1 MFTRFWFRHS
11 FVTVAIALPATLA
24 AQESQPQLETR
35 TIQLRNLRATDA
47 ARLVSPYVRSAR
59 GGVYEAGDLQAITVV
74 ESPQILAR
82 IDSLIRENDRTPAVL
97 VFRFQL
103 ITANDTPGRDAAIAS
118 IDSTLRGLF
127 RFKGYHLLGEGTT
140 SAGENE
146 TFSMTIAG
154 GEERFALGGDV
165 VAVRAGTN
173 GSARLR
179 VRLARATPGTY
190 EGKPMQS
197 ETLLSTGLT
206 VPIGQTIVLG
216 SAAPGGA
223 NQALILTVRPEI
235 ASGSMRTPTTE
246 RR

>member
-1 MFTRFWFRHS
+1 MFTRAFIRNS
-11 FVTVAIALPATLA
+11 LIALTLALPATLV
-24 AQESQPQLETR
+24 AQESSRQLDTR
-35 TIQLRNLRATDA
+35 TIQLRNLRPTDA
-47 ARLVSPYVRSAR
+47 ARLVSPYVRAPG

-74 ESPQILAR
+74 ETPQVIAR
-82 IDSLIRENDRTPAVL
+82 VDSLIRENDRMPAVL

-103 ITANDTPGRDAAIAS
+103 IAANDTPGRDPAIDS

-146 TFSMTIAG
+146 SFSMTIAG
-154 GEERFALGGDV
+154 GEDRFALGGDV
-165 VAVRAGTN
+165 VAVRAGTS
-173 GSARLR
+173 GSARIR
-179 VRLARATPGTY
+179 VRLSRATPGTY

-206 VPIGQTIVLG
+206 VPLGQTVVLG

-223 NQALILTVRPEI
+223 NQALILVVRPEV
-235 ASGSMRTPTTE
+235 ASP

>member
-1 MFTRFWFRHS
+1 ML
-11 FVTVAIALPATLA
+11 VALSLPATLV
-24 AQESQPQLETR
+24 AQEPQLETR
-35 TIQLRNLRATDA
+35 TIQLRNLRAGDA
-47 ARLVSPYVRSAR
+47 ARLVSPYVRAAR

-74 ESPQILAR
+74 ETPQVIAR
-82 IDSLIRENDRTPAVL
+82 IDSLIRETDRTPAVL

-103 ITANDTPGRDAAIAS
+103 IAANDTPGRDPAIES

-146 TFSMTIAG
+146 TFSMTIAA

-165 VAVRAGTN
+165 VAVRPGTN
-173 GSARLR
+173 GSTRLR
-179 VRLARATPGTY
+179 VRLSRATPGTY

-216 SAAPGGA
+216 SAAPGGP
-223 NQALILTVRPEI
+223 NQAVILAVRPEVAI
-235 ASGSMRTPTTE
+235 P

>member
-1 MFTRFWFRHS
+1 MSTRFFFRHS
-11 FVTVAIALPATLA
+11 LVAVAFALPVTLA
-24 AQESQPQLETR
+24 AQEPQLETR

-47 ARLVSPYVRSAR
+47 ARLVSPYIRAAR

-74 ESPQILAR
+74 ESPATIAR
-82 IDSLIRENDRTPAVL
+82 IDSLLRENDRSPAVL

-103 ITANDTPGRDAAIAS
+103 IAANDTPGRDAAIAS

-165 VAVRAGTN
+165 VAVRAGAN

-190 EGKPMQS
+190 EGRPMQS

-223 NQALILTVRPEI
+223 NQALILAVRPEVSI
-235 ASGSMRTPTTE
+235 P

>member
-1 MFTRFWFRHS
+1 MSTRTCIRHAVVILA
-11 FVTVAIALPATLA
+11 FALPATLP
-24 AQESQPQLETR
+24 AQEPQLETR
-35 TIQLRNLRATDA
+35 TIQLRNLRANDA
-47 ARLVSPYVRSAR
+47 ARLVSPYIRAAR

-74 ESPQILAR
+74 ESAQTIAR
-82 IDSLIRENDRTPAVL
+82 IDSLIRENDRAPAVL

-103 ITANDTPGRDAAIAS
+103 IAADDTPGRDPAIAS

-127 RFKGYHLLGEGTT
+127 RFKGYRLLGEGTT

-154 GEERFALGGDV
+154 GDDRFALTGDV
-165 VAVRAGTN
+165 VAVRAGPN
-173 GSARLR
+173 GSTRLR

-216 SAAPGGA
+216 SAAPGGS
-223 NQALILTVRPEI
+223 NQAVILAVRPEVSI
-235 ASGSMRTPTTE
+235 PRH
-246 RR
+246 

>member
-1 MFTRFWFRHS
+1 MLKRTFIRRS
-11 FVTVAIALPATLA
+11 LVTAALALPATLP
-24 AQESQPQLETR
+24 AQEPQPQLETR
-35 TIQLRNLRATDA
+35 TIQLRNLRPTDA
-47 ARLVSPYVRSAR
+47 ARLVSPYVRAAR
-59 GGVYEAGDLQAITVV
+59 GGVYEAGDLQAITIV
-74 ESPQILAR
+74 ESPQVIAR

-103 ITANDTPGRDAAIAS
+103 IAANDTPGRDPAIDS
-118 IDSTLRGLF
+118 IDATLRGMF
-127 RFKGYHLLGEGTT
+127 RFKGYRLLGEGTT

-146 TFSMTIAG
+146 MFSMTIAG
-154 GEERFALGGDV
+154 GEDRFALAGDV
-165 VAVRAGTN
+165 VAVRTGAG
-173 GSARLR
+173 GSTRLR
-179 VRLARATPGTY
+179 VKLARATPGTY

-223 NQALILTVRPEI
+223 NQALILTIKPEI
-235 ASGSMRTPTTE
+235 AAVSG